1 MWMLVAWIGLSII
14 SAVLGRGAA
23 NTATTDATAGEVEST
38 VVDSAS
44 PVPVLF
50 GTRLMAQANCVWYG
64 DIKTTPIRTCGGGK
78 K

>member
-1 MWMLVAWIGLSII
+1 MLVAWIGLSIV
-14 SAVLGRGAA
+14 SAFLGRGT
-23 NTATTDATAGEVEST
+23 NTATTDATAGEVEGAT
-38 VVDSAS
+38 VDASS

-64 DIKTTPIRTCGGGK
+64 DIGTTPIRTCSGGK

>member
-1 MWMLVAWIGLSII
+1 MLVAWIGLSIV
-14 SAVLGRGAA
+14 SAFLGRVT
-23 NTATTDATAGEVEST
+23 NTATTDATAGEVEGTT
-38 VVDSAS
+38 VDAAS

-64 DIKTTPIRTCGGGK
+64 DIGTTPIRNCSGGK